1 MSLSPLR
8 EGRITG
14 SRIGAVLGLNP
25 YQSRKKALQEMVRQA
40 LGMEPE
46 FTGNEAT
53 RHGQA
58 MEPEVLRL
66 YEAHIGAMTYG
77 GGTFMLHPEH
87 DFLAVTPDGLV
98 FDDGMV
104 ECKAPFRGVYK
115 HWSQKPY
122 YEAQMRLQLECAGR
136 QWRDFAVLSIDGEF
150 HVSRLEH
157 DPAWL
162 PSIMPKLQKFMAD
175 FAAAV
180 ENPLALTE
188 RKAA

>member
-1 MSLSPLR
+1 MLSPLR

-25 YQSRKKALQEMVRQA
+25 YSSRKKALQEMVRQA
-40 LGMEPE
+40 LGLPPD

-58 MEPEVLRL
+58 MEPEVLRQ
-66 YEAHIGAMTYG
+66 YEAHIGDMTYG
-77 GGTFMLHPEH
+77 GGVFMLHPSY

-98 FDDGMV
+98 GDEGMV
-104 ECKAPFRGVYK
+104 ECKAPFRGIYT

-122 YEAQMRLQLECAGR
+122 YEAQMRLQLECAQR
-136 QWRDFAVLSIDGEF
+136 QWCDFAVLGTDGEF

-157 DPAWL
+157 DPSWL
-162 PSIMPKLQKFMAD
+162 PSIMPKLEKFMAD

-180 ENPLALTE
+180 DNPLAPIK
-188 RKAA
+188 RKSA